1 MVRVDT
7 EFHLEYLTRYLVS
20 NHVLFF
26 YHKNIKKAFAEKKSR
41 LPLKRKLQVSKFSS
55 HSPRKISTN
64 DPGLRTADA
73 INLRHSGFKLI

>member
-26 YHKNIKKAFAEKKSR
+26 FIKK
-41 LPLKRKLQVSKFSS
+41 
-55 HSPRKISTN
+55 T
-64 DPGLRTADA
+64 
-73 INLRHSGFKLI
+73 